1 MPPSDPAVDTAPPR
15 SVSFAPP
22 DLPARDLRLTRARPL
37 VPVGPGR
44 SAIVAPSLAPRVPV
58 EVNGYPV
65 QPAKVQAPPV
75 REETLRRDR
84 LLDWLNAKIHR
95 RVVLVL
101 AEAGYGK
108 TTLLADFSRRT
119 RLRTLWYRLDETDGD
134 WVSFIGHLVAAG
146 RMHDEAFAET
156 TYGLLG
162 EIAAGTATR
171 ELIVNAF
178 VRDLHGFG
186 LGGGA
191 LVLDDYHLVDTSPD
205 VRHVLREVLARG
217 PERLAIVIASRR
229 APVLPL
235 GRLRAQGEVAELT
248 VDDLRFD
255 AGETER
261 LFRESYGRN
270 LDDDTLAELHRRT
283 EGWAASLHLVQTAV
297 RDRTAAEV
305 RDFVRGL
312 SGAEGH
318 LYDYLAEEV
327 LGDLPRETQV
337 FLMRTSILQM
347 IDIDLGSLV
356 TGQTP
361 DQCREQLEFIERLGL
376 LGRRPAMSRS
386 NLGYHPLVR
395 DVLRDRLRREE
406 GDGAADALHHQ
417 VAAHA
422 EGRDWHL
429 AVFHYAAAGDR
440 VAVQRVVDGALPSV
454 MGSGAFLAAVAYLD
468 RAEPP
473 IESAPS
479 EVIRSRVALANGDA
493 DGAVAHARHALDHEP
508 ASSWALAN
516 LASIHH
522 TAGRVEDA
530 AETAKLL
537 GDTSSDPDLALI
549 GQATLALL
557 RGPDQPIGPT
567 MRQLRQFAE
576 EQLAK
581 GRLHYAGIAL
591 LNAAALARIGGDA
604 PAALDEASSAIS
616 ALEQSSDGSEIA
628 AARVTRA
635 WALAHLG
642 EFEDARQE
650 LGLAVSDPRPW
661 VRAESAIEASLTESW
676 YGAAER
682 AKSFLSHAHVNLS
695 RSGVDTIRALNLATA
710 QLHLRAGEH
719 VTALELLDRTEM
731 GSASAWPEMHVQ
743 RLALRAHASAALN
756 LPESRRNLEAAHEAA
771 RNQDAGFWVR
781 YLDLVST
788 LGDGAATFA
797 RTTEAIAL
805 TDASYLSICA
815 ELIAPRL
822 WELGGQ
828 ALEAVR
834 LQALMRMER
843 WRACLRTEVERP
855 RSENQMPA
863 AELLFEIG
871 EREDVLRLRRVG
883 RTSRASRRV
892 IDLARLLARR
902 LADRIY
908 IEDQL
913 RVTIQVGDREI
924 TGSQVRRKVLALLC
938 FLLSRPGYSA
948 TRDQVLDSLWP
959 DLDPEVAVNSLNQ
972 TIYFLRRVFEPEYRE
987 DTSPGYVHHE
997 SDIVWLDSELVRS
1010 RCADSLEAIRKASED
1025 PSVDHIEH
1033 LSEIYRGRFALEFSY
1048 EEWAVPFRDS
1058 LHASY
1063 LQLIESAVAV
1073 DMATGHHDRAIRL
1086 ARRALEVDPDAEH
1099 VEVSLLRLYRVTG
1112 AHAAAAEQYEHYAT
1126 VQRDD
1131 LGVEPPPLEAF

>member
-22 DLPARDLRLTRARPL
+22 DLPNRDLRLTRARSP

-44 SAIVAPSLAPRVPV
+44 SAIVAPALVPRVPV

-146 RMHDEAFAET
+146 RIHDDAFGET

-205 VRHVLREVLARG
+205 VRHVLREILARG
-217 PERLAIVIASRR
+217 PERLAIVVASRR

-255 AGETER
+255 ATETER
-261 LFRESYGRN
+261 LFRESYGRA
-270 LDDDTLAELHRRT
+270 LDDDVLAELHERT

-297 RDRTAAEV
+297 RDRSTAEV

-327 LGDLPRETQV
+327 LGDLPRETQN

-347 IDIDLGSLV
+347 IDIDLASLV

-361 DQCREQLEFIERLGL
+361 DECRAQLEFVERLGL

-406 GDGAADALHHQ
+406 GEGAADALHHR
-417 VAAHA
+417 VAGHA

-429 AVFHYAAAGDR
+429 AVYHYAAAGDR
-440 VAVQRVVDGALPSV
+440 AAVQRVIDGALPSV

-468 RAEPP
+468 RADPP

-493 DGAVAHARHALDHEP
+493 DGAVGHARDALDHEP
-508 ASSWALAN
+508 ASAWALAN

-537 GDTSSDPDLALI
+537 GDTSADPDLALI
-549 GQATLALL
+549 GRATLALL

-567 MRQLRQFAE
+567 MRQLRQFAS
-576 EQLAK
+576 EQLSK

-591 LNAAALARIGGDA
+591 LNAATLARIEGHA
-604 PAALDEASSAIS
+604 NS
-616 ALEQSSDGSEIA
+616 ALEDATRSVAALEMSSNGGEVS
-628 AARVTRA
+628 AARMIRA

-642 EFEDARQE
+642 KLDEARSEIETALSTPNLDQRNESHIEAALVETWYGSEDRALEHLVLARETLTTSKDRLRELSIAEAQLKIRQGLAPAATTALAKLEVGRISAWPDQLLHYRSLLAHASVQATKEYAAELADAANLAAVQEATFWARYVVLLEATTASAERFRDTVSRTLIHDPAYVSLLADRVAPRLTE
-650 LGLAVSDPRPW
+650 LGSENLARLRGEIERRPERWRQDLRLALATKGQRSLATAELLAAVGTSEDIARLKKASRESD
-661 VRAESAIEASLTESW
+661 VGRAA
-676 YGAAER
+676 GD
-682 AKSFLSHAHVNLS
+682 LS
-695 RSGVDTIRALNLATA
+695 RS
-710 QLHLRAGEH
+710 
-719 VTALELLDRTEM
+719 
-731 GSASAWPEMHVQ
+731 
-743 RLALRAHASAALN
+743 
-756 LPESRRNLEAAHEAA
+756 
-771 RNQDAGFWVR
+771 
-781 YLDLVST
+781 
-788 LGDGAATFA
+788 
-797 RTTEAIAL
+797 
-805 TDASYLSICA
+805 
-815 ELIAPRL
+815 
-822 WELGGQ
+822 
-828 ALEAVR
+828 
-834 LQALMRMER
+834 
-843 WRACLRTEVERP
+843 
-855 RSENQMPA
+855 
-863 AELLFEIG
+863 
-871 EREDVLRLRRVG
+871 
-883 RTSRASRRV
+883 
-892 IDLARLLARR
+892 LARR
-902 LADRIY
+902 IADRVY
-908 IEDQL
+908 VEDQL
-913 RVTIQVGDREI
+913 RVSIQIGEREVI
-924 TGSQVRRKVLALLC
+924 GTQIRRKVLALLC
-938 FLLSRPGYSA
+938 FLLSRPIFSA
-948 TRDQVLDSLWP
+948 TKDQVLDALWP
-959 DLDPEVAVNSLNQ
+959 DLDPDVAVNSLNQ
-972 TIYFLRRVFEPEYRE
+972 TVYFLRRVFEPTYRE
-987 DTSPGYVHHE
+987 ETSPGYVHHE
-997 SDIVWLDSELVRS
+997 SDVVWLDSELIRS
-1010 RCADSLEAIRKASED
+1010 RSAETIALIYQASDD
-1025 PSVDHIEH
+1025 PSPDLLDELTRV
-1033 LSEIYRGRFALEFSY
+1033 YRGRFALDFSY
-1048 EEWAVPFRDS
+1048 EEWAVPYRDS
-1058 LHASY
+1058 MHASY
-1063 LQLIESAVAV
+1063 LQLVESAVSE
-1073 DMATGHHDRAIRL
+1073 DIATGHYDRAIRL
-1086 ARRALEVDPDAEH
+1086 ARRATALDSDAEQL
-1099 VEVSLLRLYRVTG
+1099 EVSLLRLYRLTG

-1126 VQRDD
+1126 VQRQE

>member
-581 GRLHYAGIAL
+581 ERLHYAGIAF
-591 LNAAALARIGGDA
+591 LNAATLSRIGGNA
-604 PAALDEASSAIS
+604 HAALDDATRSVTALQMSSNAGEVS
-616 ALEQSSDGSEIA
+616 
-628 AARVTRA
+628 AARMIRA

-642 EFEDARQE
+642 ELADARTE
-650 LGLAVSDPRPW
+650 IDLALATPNLDQRN
-661 VRAESAIEASLTESW
+661 ESYIEASLVETW
-676 YGAAER
+676 YGSEQKSIEHLVLAKETLTSSRDRLRELRIAEAQLR
-682 AKSFLSHAHVNLS
+682 IRQGRTKEAQDSLAELEVGRVSAWPDQLLHYRSLLAHAKVSLGDSYA
-695 RSGVDTIRALNLATA
+695 DALGDAMELATA
-710 QLHLRAGEH
+710 QEAVFWARYNRL
-719 VTALELLDRTEM
+719 LEA
-731 GSASAWPEMHVQ
+731 SVASAEVFHEAISS
-743 RLALRAHASAALN
+743 ALIHEPAYVTLIADIVAPRVRALG
-756 LPESRRNLEAAHEAA
+756 PESVDRLRLEVERR
-771 RNQDAGFWVR
+771 
-781 YLDLVST
+781 
-788 LGDGAATFA
+788 
-797 RTTEAIAL
+797 
-805 TDASYLSICA
+805 
-815 ELIAPRL
+815 P
-822 WELGGQ
+822 
-828 ALEAVR
+828 
-834 LQALMRMER
+834 ER
-843 WRACLRTEVERP
+843 WRQDLREALATKGQ
-855 RSENQMPA
+855 RSSTT
-863 AELLFEIG
+863 AELLASIG
-871 EREDVLRLRRVG
+871 NAEDVVRLRRASRESEVG
-883 RTSRASRRV
+883 RVAASLSRS
-892 IDLARLLARR
+892 LARR
-902 LADRIY
+902 IADRVY

-913 RVTIQVGDREI
+913 RVSILVGEEEI
-924 TGSQVRRKVLALLC
+924 AGSQIRRKVLALLC
-938 FLLSRPGYSA
+938 YLLSRPSYSA
-948 TRDQVLDSLWP
+948 TKDQVLDAMWP
-959 DLDPEVAVNSLNQ
+959 DLDPAVAVNSLNQ
-972 TIYFLRRVFEPEYRE
+972 TVYFLRRIFEPMYRE
-987 DTSPGYVHHE
+987 ETSPGYIHHE
-997 SDIVWLDSELVRS
+997 SDVVWLDSELIRS
-1010 RCADSLEAIRKASED
+1010 RSADTVAAIERATQD
-1025 PSVDHIEH
+1025 PSPDHIDE
-1033 LSEIYRGRFALEFSY
+1033 LTLTYRGRFALDFSY

-1058 LHASY
+1058 IHASY
-1063 LQLIESAVAV
+1063 LQLVESAVS
-1073 DMATGHHDRAIRL
+1073 DDISSGHYDRAIRL
-1086 ARRALEVDPDAEH
+1086 ARRAAVVDPDAEQL
-1099 VEVSLLRLYRVTG
+1099 EVSLLRLYRLTG
-1112 AHAAAAEQYEHYAT
+1112 AHAAAAEQYEHYAS
-1126 VQRDD
+1126 VQRNE